1 MLGQPLELHRTG
13 VGMTWKAIYEQWPWF
28 AAAAAVLVIVI
39 GLLVLLKPKS
49 KRQLKAT
56 SSTADNKGWV
66 LTGRID
72 FIDPHSDGE
81 LVLQVEETQI
91 VNSPGGVE
99 HREIR
104 WRRATL
110 DEGKMVLVSYH
121 AQRNLLMSA
130 NFIVSAPTRTK
141 QNANGQ
147 AETPEAKS
155 KDANGKDIVE
165 VKPIAPEVSSE
176 SP

>member
-1 MLGQPLELHRTG
+1 MA
-13 VGMTWKAIYEQWPWF
+13 MTWDAISEQWPWF
-28 AAAAAVLVIVI
+28 AAAAGVLVVVI

-49 KRQLKAT
+49 KRQPNTTGSA
-56 SSTADNKGWV
+56 ADNKEWV

-72 FIDPHSDGE
+72 FVDPHSDGE
-81 LVLQVEETQI
+81 LVLQVEETRI

-110 DEGKMVLVSYH
+110 DEAKMVLVSYH

-130 NFIVSAPTRTK
+130 NFIVSAPPRTK
-141 QNANGQ
+141 QSANGQ
-147 AETPEAKS
+147 TETPDGKL
-155 KDANGKDIVE
+155 KDEANGEGAVD
-165 VKPIAPEVSSE
+165 VKPIAPEVSS
-176 SP
+176 